1 MTVTDDTTAGPPV
14 GVQDSPDRAGPR
26 ARRRLSAS
34 AAIFSIATAVS
45 RVAGLVR
52 DIIAAS
58 FFGTTAAA
66 SAFTFAYQIPNLVAN
81 LFAQAALSAA
91 FVPVFT
97 ELLQKGRKR
106 EAFRLASSLFWI
118 ILIGLGAITALL
130 IALAGVI
137 MPLFTG
143 HFSAANNALTAGLA
157 RVLFPVV
164 LLLGLSGLLVG
175 ILQSFDEFSMPAIAP
190 AVWNVVI
197 IVLLV
202 VLRPHFHSHLGIY
215 AFAVAWLVA
224 TVVQLALVA
233 SALRRIDFRL
243 QFSVDWRDPRVRQV
257 FALMLPVTIGLGIVN
272 LDQLI
277 NSAFGSLV
285 SAQAPSAIDRAFRIY
300 MLPQGMFSVAVATV
314 LFPTLSRLAVRRDP
328 DGMRRTVGN
337 GMRQINLLLL
347 PASAYLIVL
356 ATPITR
362 LVYQRGHFTAHSTHL
377 VSIALF
383 WFAFSLPF
391 AGINL
396 LLTRSFFAVK
406 RPWIPTRLAALNM
419 VVDVV
424 VSIVL
429 YRPLGIAGLVIG
441 TAIANAVMTWLQLT
455 RLRVGL
461 AGRLDGRQTLM
472 ITLRILVACV
482 ITAALARGLWLLFDH
497 LLGRSLPA
505 EIVSIGIALL
515 VAAAIYAKLVLAMRV
530 PEARQ
535 IQELVGGRLSR
546 FARAS

>member
-1 MTVTDDTTAGPPV
+1 MTVTAPPR
-14 GVQDSPDRAGPR
+14 P
-26 ARRRLSAS
+26 RRRLASS
-34 AAIFSIATAVS
+34 AAIFSIATGVS
-45 RVAGLVR
+45 RIAGLAR

-58 FFGTTAAA
+58 FFGTTVAR

-97 ELLQKGRKR
+97 ELLQQGRKR
-106 EAFRLASSLFWI
+106 DAFKLASSLFWI
-118 ILIGLGAITALL
+118 ILIGLGAITALM

-143 HFSAANNALTAGLA
+143 TTFNAADNALTAGLA

-164 LLLGLSGLLVG
+164 LLLGLTGLLVG

-202 VLRPHFHSHLGIY
+202 VLRPHFHGHLGIY
-215 AFAVAWLVA
+215 AFAVAWLAA
-224 TVVQLALVA
+224 TFVQMALVA
-233 SALRRIDFRL
+233 SALRRVDFRL
-243 QFSVDWRDPRVRQV
+243 QFTIDWRDARVRQV

-285 SAQAPSAIDRAFRIY
+285 SVQAPAAIDNAFRIY

-328 DGMRRTVGN
+328 GGMRRTVGN

-347 PASAYLIVL
+347 PAAGFLIVL
-356 ATPITR
+356 AEPITR
-362 LVYQRGHFTAHSTHL
+362 LVYERGHFTAHSTHL

-396 LLTRSFFAVK
+396 LLTRSFFAVR

-419 VVDVV
+419 IVDII
-424 VSIVL
+424 VSIAL

-441 TAIANAVMTWLQLT
+441 TAVANAVMTWLQLT
-455 RLRVGL
+455 RLRTGL
-461 AGRLDGRQTLM
+461 GGRLDGRQTVM
-472 ITLRILVACV
+472 ITARILVACA
-482 ITAALARGLWLLFDH
+482 IAAALARGLWIALH
-497 LLGRSLPA
+497 QLLGVSLPA
-505 EIVSIGIALL
+505 QIIAIGFALL
-515 VAAAIYAKLVLAMRV
+515 IAAALYGWLVLAMRV

-535 IQELVGGRLSR
+535 IEELVRGRLRTSR
-546 FARAS
+546 